1 MSGVTCINKKIKS
14 LLSIC
19 LIVVIAFSMTGCD
32 DGASPYED
40 DITYDIYESSKG
52 YNLISGSANSDNNL
66 FAKDLGV
73 TTGADKGI
81 ENVDAACSEGGILVN
96 RDTNQVKYSKNIF
109 GKMYPASTTKLL
121 TALVC
126 VKYANLDDL
135 VTVSEYACKQTS
147 DSSVCGLQPGD
158 RISYRNLL
166 YGLLLRSGNDA
177 AIAIAE
183 GMSGTVEE
191 FAVLMNK
198 EANLCGATH
207 SHFVNANGLH
217 NEDHYTT
224 VYDMYLIFDKVLDY
238 KLLYDIITTTEYDV
252 AYTNSAGAP
261 VQQKWANTN
270 LYLTNQVRKPRE
282 VVVLGGKTG
291 TTNPAGYCLVLLS
304 RNNKNE
310 EIVSIVFKADSR
322 NNLYYV
328 MNQLLETFG
337 S

>member
-1 MSGVTCINKKIKS
+1 MTCINKKIKRVIC
-14 LLSIC
+14 IC
-19 LIVVIAFSMTGCD
+19 LIIAMAILLAGC
-32 DGASPYED
+32 GRISYED
-40 DITYDIYESSKG
+40 VITYDIYESSRG

-66 FAKDLGV
+66 FAKDLGI
-73 TTGADKGI
+73 TNGADKSVDK
-81 ENVDAACSEGGILVN
+81 VDAACSEGGILVN
-96 RDTNQVKYSKNIF
+96 RNTKEIKYSKNVF

-126 VKYANLDDL
+126 VKYANLDDV
-135 VTVSEYACKQTS
+135 VTVSEFACKQTN

-166 YGLLLRSGNDA
+166 YGLMLRSGNDA

-183 GMSGTVEE
+183 GMSGSVEE

-198 EANLCGATH
+198 EARECGATH

-217 NEDHYTT
+217 NDDHYTT
-224 VYDMYLIFDKVLDY
+224 VYDMYLIFEKVLDY
-238 KLLYDIITTTEYDV
+238 KLLYDIITTTAYDV
-252 AYTNSAGAP
+252 AYTSATGAP
-261 VQQKWANTN
+261 IQQQWANTN
-270 LYLTNQVRKPRE
+270 MYLTNQVRKPRG

-304 RNNKNE
+304 RNDKNE
-310 EIVSIVFKADSR
+310 EIISIVYKADSR